1 MGKEKRLIT
10 VALERSLSLWQVT
23 LMGVG
28 VILGAGIYVIIGEA
42 VGLAGN
48 AIWLSFLI
56 GAIVATFS
64 GLSYAELSSRYPKAG
79 AEYSYVKDAFGGRMG
94 WVTGWL
100 IILSYVI
107 AGATVSLGFAMYFS
121 ALFSTPLVPVAI
133 ILILLCSVI
142 LYAGVQETATL
153 TIIFMIVESLGLFII
168 IGIGITSIG
177 TVNYLEMADG
187 ARGVVSGGVLIFFS
201 YLGFQGITT
210 LAEETKNPEKTIP
223 KAIMLA
229 ILITTI
235 IYILVGITA
244 VSIVPWQ
251 ELSQSSAPL
260 ALIAERVFGEQS
272 FVILSCIALFSTFNT
287 VLISLLSGSRLV
299 YGISKG
305 RGLPEVFARCSKKL
319 LSPYMAIITVGVM
332 SVVVLFLGD
341 LAWIANLTNFTVF
354 TVFIIINVTLIYL
367 RIKRPVETGFRIPFN
382 IKNVPVISVLGV
394 LTSLFML
401 SFISVDIMIAGIIL
415 IVVGIIFALTL
426 DKLSN
431 YVYLEE

>member
-1 MGKEKRLIT
+1 
-10 VALERSLSLWQVT
+10 
-23 LMGVG
+23 
-28 VILGAGIYVIIGEA
+28 
-42 VGLAGN
+42 
-48 AIWLSFLI
+48 
-56 GAIVATFS
+56 
-64 GLSYAELSSRYPKAG
+64 
-79 AEYSYVKDAFGGRMG
+79 MG

-319 LSPYMAIITVGVM
+319 LSPYIAIITVGVM
-332 SVVVLFLGD
+332 SVIVLFLGD